1 MKNAKRLFVPIILAV
16 KLFWCC
22 FASSAN
28 SINVI
33 PQPSSVQV
41 FDGECNIAGATFRI
55 DKKFSKETIAA
66 VNGFAESLKLAS
78 GKKNGRGKAVLV
90 FELSDDIVKEGYAID
105 VSKNKV
111 SIKAADFNGVLYAIE
126 CKR

>member
-1 MKNAKRLFVPIILAV
+1 MKKTKRLLVPIVVAV
-16 KLFWCC
+16 MLFLCC
-22 FASSAN
+22 FAASAN

-41 FDGECNIAGATFRI
+41 FDGECNVAGATFRI
-55 DKKFSKETIAA
+55 DKKFTKEMIAA
-66 VNGFAESLKLAS
+66 VNGFAESLQFAS
-78 GKKNGRGKAVLV
+78 GKKNGRGRAVFV
-90 FELSDDIVKEGYAID
+90 FELSDDIVKEGYAIN